1 MAYFFSKLDYL
12 DALKRA
18 LMGLP
23 PDVQAK
29 TLAWYEQRFVDGA
42 AIGRPE
48 PEVARELGDPRD
60 VALTLR
66 TNAHF
71 AQLEHKAPPPSSV
84 ARTVVS
90 GFGLLVFNLFMLI
103 PAAVFASLLMAL
115 YMSAFGVYVSGI
127 AVTASGLAGSNELVL
142 SAPLSRMDAAND
154 DGAAETQTRVSI
166 GEHGIQVYEE
176 PVLRPDLQTEAG
188 DGGPAAD
195 IVIDARN
202 EHDGRGQRSRVL
214 RGAEAVAERRIQ
226 ITTDL
231 DPDSRTTQV
240 VLGCGLILGGIA
252 LFLLSLVFSKYTIAG
267 IRRYVKMNMSLLRG

>member
-1 MAYFFSKLDYL
+1 MAYFFSKLEYL

-23 PDVQAK
+23 PETQAK

-42 AIGRPE
+42 SNGRRE
-48 PEVARELGDPRD
+48 QEVAEELGDPRD

-66 TNAHF
+66 TSAH
-71 AQLEHKAPPPSSV
+71 LEQIKDKAPPSTV

-127 AVTASGLAGSNELVL
+127 AITASGLAGSNELIL
-142 SAPLSRMDAAND
+142 SAPMSHLENGDVV
-154 DGAAETQTRVSI
+154 GETQTRVSI
-166 GEHGIQVYEE
+166 GEYGIHVFEE
-176 PVLRPDLQTEAG
+176 PVAGSDSGAGEPPPDIKVDDNG
-188 DGGPAAD
+188 K
-195 IVIDARN
+195 
-202 EHDGRGQRSRVL
+202 RSRVL

-240 VLGCGLILGGIA
+240 VLGCALILGGIA
-252 LFLLSLVFSKYTIAG
+252 LFLLSIVFSKYTLAG
-267 IRRYVKMNMSLLRG
+267 IRRYVNMNLSLLKG

>member
-1 MAYFFSKLDYL
+1 MAYFFSKLEYL

-23 PDVQAK
+23 PETQAK

-42 AIGRPE
+42 SNGRRE
-48 PEVARELGDPRD
+48 QDVAEELGDPRD

-66 TNAHF
+66 TSAHL
-71 AQLEHKAPPPSSV
+71 QQIKEKAPQSSV

-115 YMSAFGVYVSGI
+115 YLSAFGVYVSGI
-127 AVTASGLAGSNELVL
+127 AITASGLAGSNELIL
-142 SAPLSRMDAAND
+142 SAPMSRLEMTND
-154 DGAAETQTRVSI
+154 DMPGETQTRVSI
-166 GEHGIQVYEE
+166 GENGIQVYEE
-176 PVLRPDLQTEAG
+176 PVLRPDTGAG
-188 DGGPAAD
+188 EPPPDVAVD
-195 IVIDARN
+195 NDRK
-202 EHDGRGQRSRVL
+202 RSRVL

-240 VLGCGLILGGIA
+240 VLGCALILGGIA

-267 IRRYVKMNMSLLRG
+267 IRRYVNMNLSLLKG